1 MKPKKILFVC
11 KHNRFRSKIAEA
23 YFNKIKMNKKI
34 QVKSAGLVTGK
45 KVAPSVVKE
54 IKSFNGKVDRTSR
67 NLTEDLVR
75 WSDITVIVAN
85 NVPKYFFKN
94 YGSKVIVWKI
104 PDTTQGN
111 VKEIKRISNR
121 IIKKVDKFNKGL
133 KRGR

>member
-1 MKPKKILFVC
+1 MKILFVC
-11 KHNRFRSKIAEA
+11 KHNRFRSKIDEA

-67 NLTEDLVR
+67 NLTENLVR

-121 IIKKVDKFNKGL
+121 IIKNVEKFNKGL
-133 KRGR
+133 EGGRWKV